1 MNKEEKRS
9 QCNYAVVEVL
19 LNSESFY
26 GWFNSQSMNI
36 LGKILYWVLVI
47 GLGFINPL
55 ITFGMII
62 LYYLPRIIEDITKEK
77 PTKRDEYSEQVLD
90 EMK

>member
-1 MNKEEKRS
+1 
-9 QCNYAVVEVL
+9 
-19 LNSESFY
+19 
-26 GWFNSQSMNI
+26 MNI
-36 LGKILYWVLVI
+36 LGKILYWVLAI